1 MRHFNIPSVTGSRL
15 LSPALVAAAIMLAGA
30 AASLAMNL
38 PGHLSYDSILQL
50 AQGRDGLYNTW
61 HPPVMAWL
69 LGVTDRI
76 ARGTVLFVVLD
87 TGLIFGAVLALIL
100 LGRRVSWFSTP
111 LAALLTAS
119 PLMLLYPGI
128 VWKDVLFA
136 GCAVAGFT
144 CQAYAARLWPRR
156 TQRILLLAT
165 SVLLLTLAALAR
177 QNGVVVLAFGA
188 LASGWIA
195 ARSEASISRGCF
207 DGADRA

>member
-1 MRHFNIPSVTGSRL
+1 MARPHTGLLRSSAMRLFSTPSVTGSRL

-100 LGRRVSWFSTP
+100 LGRRVSWF
-111 LAALLTAS
+111 
-119 PLMLLYPGI
+119 
-128 VWKDVLFA
+128 
-136 GCAVAGFT
+136 
-144 CQAYAARLWPRR
+144 
-156 TQRILLLAT
+156 
-165 SVLLLTLAALAR
+165 
-177 QNGVVVLAFGA
+177 
-188 LASGWIA
+188 
-195 ARSEASISRGCF
+195 
-207 DGADRA
+207 